1 MICEAVKSGTGI
13 HTQNQPAISIH
24 TCSGRS
30 VAGGSQNRT
39 DAELLTSKAQLP
51 KPAFRPEDFIWLELS
66 RVPDVEYVFVEKD
79 EGSRSFSVLTVV
91 KNNTE
96 AVRTSIYQREKCVI
110 RAHPGSDFDFHI
122 VAAADHSVDEIIS
135 RTKEKPYK
143 RIAPAA

>member
-1 MICEAVKSGTGI
+1 MICEPVESSAGVN
-13 HTQNQPAISIH
+13 TQNRPAISIN
-24 TCSGRS
+24 TCSGES
-30 VAGGSQNRT
+30 VEGGGQNKT
-39 DAELLTSKAQLP
+39 DAEVLTSKAQLP

-66 RVPDVEYVFVEKD
+66 RVPAVEYVFVEKD
-79 EGSRSFSVLTVV
+79 ENSRSFSVLTVV

-96 AVRTSIYQREKCVI
+96 EVRTSIYQREKCVI

-122 VAAADHSVDEIIS
+122 IAAADHSVDEIIS